1 MIIENGTLKYLAG
14 TTGGGIGDDGKPV
27 KRTDTWSE
35 AIPCNIRANNR
46 NNLGR
51 KEGTAF
57 IIAAYIVTL
66 ERRTGFDPGRIQLFN
81 DEGQLLGEFP
91 VVAIEVLE
99 AVNAIKIFV

>member
-1 MIIENGTLKYLAG
+1 MIIENGALKYLAG
-14 TTGGGIGDDGKPV
+14 TAGGGIGDDGKPV
-27 KRTDTWSE
+27 KHTDVWSE
-35 AIPCNIRANNR
+35 ATPCNIRANNR

-66 ERRTGFDPGRIQLFN
+66 EYRTGFNPGRIQLFN

-91 VVAIEVLE
+91 VVSLEVLE
-99 AVNAIKIFV
+99 AVNAIKIVV